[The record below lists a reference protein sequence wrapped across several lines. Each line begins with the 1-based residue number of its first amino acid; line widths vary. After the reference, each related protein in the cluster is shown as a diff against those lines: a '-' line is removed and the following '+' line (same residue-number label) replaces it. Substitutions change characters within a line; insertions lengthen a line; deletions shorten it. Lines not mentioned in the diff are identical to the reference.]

1 MKILNRRL
9 WHTIKASLGQF
20 LGMAVII
27 AVGISLYIGIS
38 TAFFNL
44 SQSQENFYQD
54 NNFADYY
61 FYLVRAPDS
70 IIRQVQAV
78 PGVTMAS
85 GRIQK
90 DIPVIKDNQERATV
104 RLTSYPLPLENA
116 VNSIELLEGRLFK
129 RQPPGGGIEVLV
141 NPGYLE
147 ANHLA
152 FGDTI
157 NIVAENKK
165 HPVKVVGTAAG
176 PEFTYIMKDA
186 ANMLPDYETFGIM
199 MVPHKQSQDLFNLPG
214 QINQV
219 LVKFAAGA
227 DVNHSV
233 TAIKDILEP
242 YGNLASFPRK
252 DQLSHAALDAE
263 LSGLK
268 AISGFLP
275 LVFLGIAAGIQFI
288 ILRRMI
294 KTQRTQIGIM
304 KALGFDNRQII
315 IHFSSYA
322 LLVSVLGA
330 VAGILFGI
338 YMASIFSDLYAMF
351 FNLPQAIGG
360 LNYEVIVYSLLLS
373 MGVGVLSGF
382 TGSQPVL
389 GISPAESMRSLPPGK
404 SSRSLLEIWPWLWN
418 KMSSSWKMA
427 FRTISRNRLRL
438 VLSMVG
444 IVSAVALL
452 IISMFTN
459 DAVDYMMDQHFN
471 QESSYDY
478 MLSFNQPVQESELL
492 NISRLEGVE
501 LIEGLFSVPVR
512 IHYNGRSSEDLLI
525 GTDPANKLKRPTRE
539 NGELIPIPREGMI
552 ISRKSA
558 ERMGLKVGDMVQLET
573 LLGIGPAHYADI
585 KIIAINYQMFGNE
598 SFVSIQQ
605 TNQILHEA
613 QLITGALMNV
623 DPLYAADIES
633 KLADM
638 TGITSIVSRTKE
650 RDNIM
655 SLMDSTIYMVSIMIL
670 FSVILGFV
678 IIYNSVIMSF
688 NERKRELASL
698 LTIGFTRREVS
709 GIMWKE
715 TIPQAIPALL
725 LGLPAGR
732 LLAQV
737 YIGSVDFDMWYLPV
751 IIYPSSYLL
760 AALGG
765 LVFVLLGQYLAGRGI
780 KKLDIVELSKNND

>member
-242 YGNLASFPRK
+242 YGNLASFP
-252 DQLSHAALDAE
+252 A
-263 LSGLK
+263 
-268 AISGFLP
+268 
-275 LVFLGIAAGIQFI
+275 
-288 ILRRMI
+288 
-294 KTQRTQIGIM
+294 RT
-304 KALGFDNRQII
+304 
-315 IHFSSYA
+315 S
-322 LLVSVLGA
+322 
-330 VAGILFGI
+330 
-338 YMASIFSDLYAMF
+338 
-351 FNLPQAIGG
+351 
-360 LNYEVIVYSLLLS
+360 
-373 MGVGVLSGF
+373 
-382 TGSQPVL
+382 
-389 GISPAESMRSLPPGK
+389 
-404 SSRSLLEIWPWLWN
+404 
-418 KMSSSWKMA
+418 
-427 FRTISRNRLRL
+427 
-438 VLSMVG
+438 
-444 IVSAVALL
+444 
-452 IISMFTN
+452 
-459 DAVDYMMDQHFN
+459 
-471 QESSYDY
+471 
-478 MLSFNQPVQESELL
+478 
-492 NISRLEGVE
+492 
-501 LIEGLFSVPVR
+501 
-512 IHYNGRSSEDLLI
+512 
-525 GTDPANKLKRPTRE
+525 
-539 NGELIPIPREGMI
+539 
-552 ISRKSA
+552 
-558 ERMGLKVGDMVQLET
+558 
-573 LLGIGPAHYADI
+573 
-585 KIIAINYQMFGNE
+585 
-598 SFVSIQQ
+598 
-605 TNQILHEA
+605 
-613 QLITGALMNV
+613 
-623 DPLYAADIES
+623 
-633 KLADM
+633 
-638 TGITSIVSRTKE
+638 
-650 RDNIM
+650 
-655 SLMDSTIYMVSIMIL
+655 
-670 FSVILGFV
+670 
-678 IIYNSVIMSF
+678 
-688 NERKRELASL
+688 
-698 LTIGFTRREVS
+698 
-709 GIMWKE
+709 
-715 TIPQAIPALL
+715 
-725 LGLPAGR
+725 
-732 LLAQV
+732 
-737 YIGSVDFDMWYLPV
+737 
-751 IIYPSSYLL
+751 
-760 AALGG
+760 
-765 LVFVLLGQYLAGRGI
+765 
-780 KKLDIVELSKNND
+780 